1 MLPRLTKKANQMRD
15 KVVHF
20 IEVVAKKVKLIKVKV
35 YLVVLNFK
43 NPIIIIRDV
52 TLSLFSEQRTKFTL
66 FDFVFPKTLE
76 MISRHL

>member
-1 MLPRLTKKANQMRD
+1 MLPRLTKKDNQMRD